1 VEDCWVTETKETPFR
16 RLFEHVVE
24 TCVAAGVVGGEGFA
38 VDASPIAA
46 DANKQPSI
54 PGAEWNKAC
63 DPHSASRAVRE

>member
-1 VEDCWVTETKETPFR
+1 VFPEDLADIQDDAARAR
-16 RLFEHVVE
+16 RLRQ
-24 TCVAAGVVGGEGFA
+24 AVVGGEGFA
-38 VDASPIAA
+38 VDASRIAA